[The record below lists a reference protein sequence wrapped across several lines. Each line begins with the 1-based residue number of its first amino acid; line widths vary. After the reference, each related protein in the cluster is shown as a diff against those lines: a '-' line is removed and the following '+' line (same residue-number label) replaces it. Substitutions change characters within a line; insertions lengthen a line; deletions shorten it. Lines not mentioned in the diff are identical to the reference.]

1 MGKTFTNVNEE
12 IPPTPDAAEI
22 RAGMERASYVGLA
35 SGSLGTGVIYAVLA
49 VMHWF
54 VLPPDI
60 RPILMTLAGVTSVL
74 LFVFG
79 WWARRHTYADANPHN
94 LWLIPFALAQLNAV
108 VHLYLVPEPQQTT
121 NLLIINIV
129 AGFALL
135 STARVAIFWTV
146 STLIWLWLVR
156 IAPPS
161 PQWTHFYFAYAE
173 GVAIG
178 MLLHFVHLHIVRGLV
193 VSEAQMRRHNVQLE
207 QARALAESAT
217 QAKSDFLAT
226 MSHEI
231 RTPINGIVG
240 MTSLLSETPLN
251 ELQHEF
257 VGTIRISSETLL
269 TIVNDIL
276 DFSKIEA
283 GRMDLEAHPFR
294 LRDCVENS
302 LDLLSEQAWKQ
313 GLELSALIE
322 ADVPPVIIAD
332 AGRLQQILVNLL
344 SNAVKFTEAGEV
356 VLTVARDTPAQDVAD
371 ERVRLHFTV
380 RDTGIGIAP
389 DKLASLF
396 QPFSQVDSSTTRRF
410 EGTGLGLVICR
421 RLCNLMGGDIWL
433 DSLPGSGSTVHFT
446 ILATVAAAASHG
458 AAANPAR
465 LVAQRVL
472 VVDDNATNRRIL
484 ALMLAGWQMESE
496 LFADGPAA
504 LAHCRDD
511 RAFDV
516 ALLDFQMP
524 GMDGLTLAAL
534 LRELLPD
541 TYFVMLSSIQ
551 PAVQEARAAV
561 DAWISKP
568 VKKDRLLNVL
578 LNRTPQS
585 AGAAALAP
593 AAMVPDARGHTP
605 ALDDGHS
612 ADKSLR
618 ILLAEDNTINQRVAL
633 RMLAH
638 LGYRADLA
646 VNGVEVLAALER
658 QSYDVVLMDVHMP
671 EMDGLRATRA
681 IRARTASVPQP
692 WIIAMTADVLTDSI
706 AACRAAGMDDFVS
719 KPVRLDQLAAVLAA
733 VPVARSEQ
741 TSETD

>member
-322 ADVPPVIIAD
+322 ADVPPAIVAD

-344 SNAVKFTEAGEV
+344 SNAVKFTQAGEV
-356 VLTVARDTPAQDVAD
+356 VVTVARDTPAQGDD
-371 ERVRLHFTV
+371 TDDQVRLHFAV
-380 RDTGIGIAP
+380 RDTGIGIRP
-389 DKLASLF
+389 DKLDRLF

-410 EGTGLGLVICR
+410 DGTGLGLVICR
-421 RLCNLMGGDIWL
+421 RLSNLMGGDIWVE
-433 DSLPGSGSTVHFT
+433 SLPGEGSTFHFT
-446 ILATVAAAASHG
+446 ILATVADAASQEE
-458 AAANPAR
+458 AANPAR
-465 LVAQRVL
+465 LAAQRAL

-496 LFADGPAA
+496 LFADGPSA

-511 RAFDV
+511 RGFDV

-524 GMDGLTLAAL
+524 GMDGLTLAPL
-534 LRELLPD
+534 LRDLLPD
-541 TYFVMLSSIQ
+541 TYLVMLSSIQ
-551 PAVQEARAAV
+551 PAAAQDERAAV

-578 LNRTPQS
+578 LERAPQN
-585 AGAAALAP
+585 AGP
-593 AAMVPDARGHTP
+593 AATVPDAPLHAP
-605 ALDDGHS
+605 APADGPV

-646 VNGVEVLAALER
+646 VNGLEVLAALER
-658 QSYDVVLMDVHMP
+658 QPYDVVLMDVHMP

-681 IRARTASVPQP
+681 IRARTASAQQP

-706 AACRAAGMDDFVS
+706 TACRAAGMDDFVS
-719 KPVRLDQLAAVLAA
+719 KPVRLDQLADALAG
-733 VPVARSEQ
+733 VPTEQRSAHK
-741 TSETD
+741 SETD